1 MERLGIT
8 RDEVTQRGD
17 NDRDVLR
24 GGD

>member
-17 NDRDVLR
+17 NDRDVPR